1 MQRAGVVARAPHT
14 RPHTCPH
21 TRAHTC
27 PHMRPRTRPHT
38 RSSHAVL
45 TPSSHA
51 PSHAPSH
58 ASSPLT
64 RVLTRAFARDHSAP
78 GVRPAGS
85 ATTGAVHTSL
95 YSNGVFLA
103 ANSVSDERDVL
114 VGMAP
119 DPAEIL
125 RVRRPP
131 AGAQAIARS
140 TLTRDIWRWPGV
152 CRWFMRAAMCW
163 WRWRPTASSRGA
175 RGRSRSGPRPSRP
188 LRTVLPAKKRSKL
201 SRHRGSPKGRGGRP

>member
-64 RVLTRAFARDHSAP
+64 RVLTRAFAREHSAP

-131 AGAQAIARS
+131 ACAQAIAQS
-140 TLTRDIWRWPGV
+140 TLTREYVGGRGSADGSCAPQCAGGGGDRLHH
-152 CRWFMRAAMCW
+152 
-163 WRWRPTASSRGA
+163 RGA
-175 RGRSRSGPRPSRP
+175 HVGDRGAARAPAGPCVRCCP
-188 LRTVLPAKKRSKL
+188 
-201 SRHRGSPKGRGGRP
+201 PKNAAN